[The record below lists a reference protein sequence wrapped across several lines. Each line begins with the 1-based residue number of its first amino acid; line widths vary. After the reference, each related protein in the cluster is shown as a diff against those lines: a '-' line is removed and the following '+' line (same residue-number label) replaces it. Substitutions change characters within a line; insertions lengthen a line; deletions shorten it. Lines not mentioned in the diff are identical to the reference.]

1 MRDVMASLSAV
12 GGGGVRGWWGLLLKR
27 GADQDVGDQEGK
39 KPLYI
44 VAQLGR
50 AELAE
55 LLIRY
60 GAGQKP
66 AIITDER
73 LSTPPQPGGM
83 IEVHLQH
90 GGEMCGGVNTP
101 EA

>member
-1 MRDVMASLSAV
+1 MLRVVVEAGCGPLLSVGVDPGCATYAARRLSAV
-12 GGGGVRGWWGLLLKR
+12 GEGLRGWLGLLLKR
-27 GADQDVGDQEGK
+27 GADPDVGDQEGK

-60 GAGQKP
+60 GAGLK
-66 AIITDER
+66 AGDNNR
-73 LSTPPQPGGM
+73 
-83 IEVHLQH
+83 
-90 GGEMCGGVNTP
+90 
-101 EA
+101 